1 MAEKI
6 MAETEKEIA
15 EQVTARKAELEEH
28 QKNQNIAEPEI
39 SATKKVD
46 TDDIR
51 RASAALAAK
60 PAPEEGAPAV
70 VQTET
75 PEAPADGNTAA
86 AISKT
91 G

>member
-1 MAEKI
+1 

-51 RASAALAAK
+51 RASAALAAGVQ
-60 PAPEEGAPAV
+60 AAVNGMQEEMKSD
-70 VQTET
+70 
-75 PEAPADGNTAA
+75 ADEQDAADARGSGRTARN
-86 AISKT
+86 
-91 G
+91 

>member
-51 RASAALAAK
+51 GFCSPGGQECR
-60 PAPEEGAPAV
+60 
-70 VQTET
+70 QR
-75 PEAPADGNTAA
+75 
-86 AISKT
+86 
-91 G
+91 